1 MGKGGQF
8 REYEDH
14 DATGLAELVRK
25 GEVSAEEL
33 LEEALAR
40 VEALN
45 PKINAIA
52 DLREDVARRSIREGL
67 PDGPLTGVPFLFKDA
82 AASRAKDFPGCCG
95 SALLKGTVHEANSNI
110 VDRMLRTGVAVFG
123 RTTSPEGAVGA
134 VTEAAV
140 YGGPTRNPWNLDR
153 TPGGSSG
160 GSGAAVASGILP
172 AAHGSDGGGSIRI
185 PASSCGLFG
194 FKGTRARLPDGPF
207 AGEGWAGMSIE
218 GFLTRTVR
226 DQATLLDAV
235 EGPDLGAPYHAPP
248 LECPFSEAAQR
259 DPGRLKVAF
268 MTTNFAGGP
277 IHPEN
282 AKAVRAA
289 AKMLEDLGHEVS
301 EDSPDADIGMMM
313 AAWTDIVACG
323 TALWIDRALEGKG
336 RALEPG
342 DVEPTIASAY
352 RYAKTLNGPRYLHAV
367 NQVHLYGRQLAAFFG
382 RHDVLLTSTLAEPPC
397 EIGRLDHTWED
408 FVEYRCGKGGVFDYS
423 PFTAAY
429 NAGGQPAA
437 SLPLHWTGDGL
448 PVGVQLGARTGDD
461 SRLMSLCAQVER
473 AHPWFGRRAP
483 LRWRAG

>member
-1 MGKGGQF
+1 MGGASF

-14 DATGLAELVRK
+14 DATGLAELARRR
-25 GEVSAEEL
+25 EVSADEL
-33 LEEALAR
+33 LDEAVGR

-45 PKINAIA
+45 PRINAIA
-52 DLREDVARRSIREGL
+52 CLCEDVARRRIREGL
-67 PDGPLTGVPFLFKDA
+67 PQGPLTGVPFLFKDA
-82 AASRAKDFPGCCG
+82 AASRARDFPGCCG
-95 SALLKGTVHEANSNI
+95 SALLKGTVYDANSTI
-110 VDRMLRTGVAVFG
+110 VDRMLRTGVSVFG

-134 VTEAAV
+134 VTEAAA
-140 YGGPTRNPWNLDR
+140 YGGPTRNPWDPGR

-160 GSGAAVASGILP
+160 GSGAAVSAGVLP

-185 PASSCGLFG
+185 PASCCGLFG

-226 DQATLLDAV
+226 DQATLMDAV
-235 EGPDLGAPYHAPP
+235 EGPDIGAPYHAPP
-248 LECPFSEAAQR
+248 LGRSFSESARQ
-259 DPGRLKVAF
+259 DPGRLRIAF
-268 MTTNFAGGP
+268 MTTNFAGEP
-277 IHPEN
+277 IHEEN
-282 AKAVRAA
+282 AAAVRNAA
-289 AKMLEDLGHEVS
+289 RLLEDLGHVVS
-301 EDSPDADIGMMM
+301 EDSPKADIGMMM

-323 TALWIDRALEGKG
+323 TALWIDRALEGVG
-336 RALEPG
+336 RSLAPG

-352 RYAKTLNGPRYLHAV
+352 RYAKTLDGPRYLDAV
-367 NQVHLYGRQLAAFFG
+367 NRIHLYGRQLAAFFEA
-382 RHDVLLTSTLAEPPC
+382 HDMLLTGTLAEPPC

-408 FVEYRCGKGGVFDYS
+408 FIEYRCGKGGVFEYS

-448 PVGVQLGARTGDD
+448 PVGVQIAARAGDD

-473 AHPWFGRRAP
+473 AFPWHGRRAP
-483 LRWRAG
+483 LRLGAD